1 MYDFSRLRFDWLKW
15 TAWAGMWN
23 PSVII
28 DNVEEDA
35 VFESD
40 DQTYRLRYDGGSWVI
55 DVTNDRRKL
64 YPAVAQFSNFDL
76 AEKYLIWSW
85 ATLIRSSLASG
96 PLGTDL
102 YKKGYAPSVEVSEIR
117 EGFVEIRGSAG
128 AAALSAPS
136 ATIFSHLMT
145 TPVEEIERLVNIGK
159 PSTEPRTQEQ

>member
-1 MYDFSRLRFDWLKW
+1 M
-15 TAWAGMWN
+15 
-23 PSVII
+23 
-28 DNVEEDA
+28 
-35 VFESD
+35 
-40 DQTYRLRYDGGSWVI
+40 
-55 DVTNDRRKL
+55 
-64 YPAVAQFSNFDL
+64 
-76 AEKYLIWSW
+76 IWSW

-145 TPVEEIERLVNIGK
+145 TPVEEIERLVNIGM
-159 PSTEPRTQEQ
+159 PSTAPRTQEQ